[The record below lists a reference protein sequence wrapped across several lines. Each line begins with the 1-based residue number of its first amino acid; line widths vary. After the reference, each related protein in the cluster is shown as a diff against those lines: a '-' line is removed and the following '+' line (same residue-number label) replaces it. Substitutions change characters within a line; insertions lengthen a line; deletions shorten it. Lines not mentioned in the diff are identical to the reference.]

1 MCKYSMNSRCNP
13 SSCLLAVLAFFSG
26 LEVNFLV
33 HLQSFASNIFF
44 HQQTGETT
52 SKFFPFEMSM
62 TTSGIK
68 IRIDLS
74 HSLSMS

>member
-1 MCKYSMNSRCNP
+1 MNSRCNP
-13 SSCLLAVLAFFSG
+13 SSCLLAVLAFFFSG
-26 LEVNFLV
+26 LEVYFLV

-44 HQQTGETT
+44 HWQTGETT

-62 TTSGIK
+62 STSGIK